1 MRLGKTAFVHF
12 ISQILLSISGFIATL
27 VIARLL
33 GADTLGKYSLV
44 VAMLFWLSIPTT
56 AIASAV
62 KKRISEGG
70 EQSEYLTSGI
80 GINGVIVFVTVLCI
94 LTARD
99 FIDGYVG
106 APVYTYLIVLY
117 TGQVIFRFVLEVL
130 EGRKKVA
137 NSGILK
143 ASERVVR
150 AGMQVTLIVLGF
162 ELAGILTGHVISLL
176 IASVVG
182 AFIYVDIRPRIPSRG
197 HISKLYSFGRY
208 SWIGMVRG
216 RAFGWTDTLVL
227 GFFVSSALIGI
238 YEVAWTVGA
247 ILMLLNKSIRKT
259 LFPEFSDLGTDS
271 AYDQI
276 YQYLNDGLVFVGLFM
291 IPGLFGAIVVGP
303 RVLGIY
309 GSEFTSGG
317 LIFVILIVARI
328 FIAYSSQFVAVIN
341 GIDRP
346 DVTFKIN
353 LVIILLNVVLNVVLI
368 AAFGWIGAAIATM
381 TSGVAWFTLSY
392 RALSG
397 LIRPPPIPFRE
408 IVYQLLASFLMAACI
423 FLLKPFVPGGESST
437 VGLVG
442 LGALIYITLL
452 LSLSTRTRNKTL
464 SLVSTLK

>member
-1 MRLGKTAFVHF
+1 
-12 ISQILLSISGFIATL
+12 
-27 VIARLL
+27 
-33 GADTLGKYSLV
+33 
-44 VAMLFWLSIPTT
+44 
-56 AIASAV
+56 
-62 KKRISEGG
+62 
-70 EQSEYLTSGI
+70 
-80 GINGVIVFVTVLCI
+80 
-94 LTARD
+94 
-99 FIDGYVG
+99 
-106 APVYTYLIVLY
+106 
-117 TGQVIFRFVLEVL
+117 
-130 EGRKKVA
+130 
-137 NSGILK
+137 
-143 ASERVVR
+143 
-150 AGMQVTLIVLGF
+150 
-162 ELAGILTGHVISLL
+162 
-176 IASVVG
+176 
-182 AFIYVDIRPRIPSRG
+182 
-197 HISKLYSFGRY
+197 
-208 SWIGMVRG
+208 MVRG

>member
-162 ELAGILTGHVISLL
+162 ELAGILTGHVIS
-176 IASVVG
+176 
-182 AFIYVDIRPRIPSRG
+182 
-197 HISKLYSFGRY
+197 
-208 SWIGMVRG
+208 
-216 RAFGWTDTLVL
+216 
-227 GFFVSSALIGI
+227 
-238 YEVAWTVGA
+238 
-247 ILMLLNKSIRKT
+247 
-259 LFPEFSDLGTDS
+259 
-271 AYDQI
+271 
-276 YQYLNDGLVFVGLFM
+276 
-291 IPGLFGAIVVGP
+291 
-303 RVLGIY
+303 
-309 GSEFTSGG
+309 
-317 LIFVILIVARI
+317 
-328 FIAYSSQFVAVIN
+328 
-341 GIDRP
+341 
-346 DVTFKIN
+346 
-353 LVIILLNVVLNVVLI
+353 
-368 AAFGWIGAAIATM
+368 
-381 TSGVAWFTLSY
+381 
-392 RALSG
+392 
-397 LIRPPPIPFRE
+397 
-408 IVYQLLASFLMAACI
+408 
-423 FLLKPFVPGGESST
+423 
-437 VGLVG
+437 
-442 LGALIYITLL
+442 
-452 LSLSTRTRNKTL
+452 
-464 SLVSTLK
+464 